1 MSGHDDEEVP
11 EPYIPLWQIAVL
23 IVVCSFLALA
33 ATLALVRTPAY
44 ALAALGNPLLYV
56 GFAFFVTIA
65 LGAFL
70 YQNRANLA

>member
-1 MSGHDDEEVP
+1 MPEHHHDGVP
-11 EPYIPLWQIAVL
+11 EPYLPLWQIAVL
-23 IVVCSFLALA
+23 IIVCSFLALA